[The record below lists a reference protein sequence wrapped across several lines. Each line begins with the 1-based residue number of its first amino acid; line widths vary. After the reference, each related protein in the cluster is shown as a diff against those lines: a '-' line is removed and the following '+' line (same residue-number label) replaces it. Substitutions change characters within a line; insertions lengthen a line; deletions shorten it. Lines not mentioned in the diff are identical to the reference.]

1 MTTAQR
7 NIRNMVIGIGG
18 VLAIA
23 AAPAFAMEPGAMDHG
38 AMDHGAMD
46 HSHMQMPA
54 QTPAAAAMIDGEVR
68 KIDVELGQ
76 VTIKHGEIKN
86 LAMPG
91 MTMAYT
97 AKDKA
102 LLADLKVGDKIKF
115 TAAKE
120 NGKLIVTTI
129 EVQPA
134 K

>member
-38 AMDHGAMD
+38 AMDH
-46 HSHMQMPA
+46 SHMQMPA
-54 QTPAAAAMIDGEVR
+54 QMPAAAAMTDGEVR

-102 LLADLKVGDKIKF
+102 LLAGLKVGDKIKF

-120 NGKLIVTTI
+120 NGKLMVTAI

>member
-1 MTTAQR
+1 
-7 NIRNMVIGIGG
+7 
-18 VLAIA
+18 
-23 AAPAFAMEPGAMDHG
+23 MEPGAMDHG

-46 HSHMQMPA
+46 HSQM
-54 QTPAAAAMIDGEVR
+54 QTPAAAAMTDGEVR
-68 KIDVELGQ
+68 KIDVERGQ